1 MIPKVSHTQLGLP
14 VLRIGTACCEF
25 GNRCSPE
32 NRVISVTYLLS
43 SAEIQPRYKVSYTGF
58 SRLRV

>member
-25 GNRCSPE
+25 GTRCSPE